1 MSRRKIDVQ
10 GQRFGFA
17 TVLREDGRGKQG
29 HVLWLCQCDCGN
41 LFHTTSSQ
49 LIRGMTKS
57 CGCYS
62 SACTTQRNK
71 ERILYHTED
80 EIRLSRIWKNMIAR
94 CEDCGATAYSRYGA
108 RGITVCEEWH
118 SFEAF
123 KAWAFTSGYES
134 TLTIDRKDNNGGY
147 CPENCR
153 WATDQEQN
161 CNKRNNRNIE
171 YNGEVHNIAEWA
183 KILDKRMS
191 TLHWRLVKA
200 GWSVERAF
208 TTPCA
213 PFSKNHNQEI

>member
-1 MSRRKIDVQ
+1 MENSGAGEIKLNNKLEEVKNFLETNDLEGAENFLAEYIKENI
-10 GQRFGFA
+10 
-17 TVLREDGRGKQG
+17 LYLDGECPGEQY
-29 HVLWLCQCDCGN
+29 DPDYPA
-41 LFHTTSSQ
+41 SP
-49 LIRGMTKS
+49 I
-57 CGCYS
+57 
-62 SACTTQRNK
+62 
-71 ERILYHTED
+71 YHTED

-94 CEDCGATAYSRYGA
+94 CEDCGATAYARYGA